1 MINRRTFLKTGVI
14 PAAGATALL
23 GSVEVLTAEGRE
35 PKGMAQV
42 PDTLE
47 LAHHGSLGINGILG
61 SLNPSLDYETVFLNI
76 LDVHPAYML
85 HWSSMISGVQP
96 KYVEALPML
105 RQMSG
110 SKQDLD
116 IEKGFLDSMTR
127 NASQDGLIY

>member
-1 MINRRTFLKTGVI
+1 MIDRRTFLKTGVI
-14 PAAGATALL
+14 PAASATALL
-23 GSVEVLTAEGRE
+23 GSGEALSAEETESRGRA
-35 PKGMAQV
+35 PKGQAQV

-47 LAHHGSLGINGILG
+47 LAYHRSLGINGILG
-61 SLNPSLDYETVFLNI
+61 SLNPNLDYETIFLNI

-85 HWSSMISGVQP
+85 YWSSMVSGVQP

-116 IEKGFLDSMTR
+116 LEKG
-127 NASQDGLIY
+127 